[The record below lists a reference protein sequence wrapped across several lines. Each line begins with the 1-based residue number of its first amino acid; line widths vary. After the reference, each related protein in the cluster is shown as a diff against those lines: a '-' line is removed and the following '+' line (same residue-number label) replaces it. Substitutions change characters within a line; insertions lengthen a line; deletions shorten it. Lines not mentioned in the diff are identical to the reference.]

1 MSQANLQIKNPKLL
15 GVVKFH
21 VILENLTGLLI
32 STGRQLGR
40 IGGADTSNITIE
52 KKYECPCPGSEGSG
66 LSQTTSITATVPY
79 IPGSSIKGRMRSLL
93 ELAKGLELFSTDGKI
108 WMHAL
113 SPNVL
118 KSLAKDDRLGYKEF
132 LDKLLRNNDV
142 LIFNKLFGMNSLHIL
157 DFIKELNE
165 ELKNKF
171 KGEDKDKVTN
181 DAIDLFNKLS
191 PTTLLVSDFFPSC
204 DYVCRIY
211 SINGIVTLADFLEE
225 KNENRID
232 RITSAA
238 DPRTIERVKPH
249 VEFEGDLT
257 LLVFNN
263 SKNHLKQYIELI
275 SEGLSLIENT
285 YLGASGSRGYGRV
298 KTKKINVS
306 IVYPASEKVGE
317 YSGIDELRKN
327 IDQLKDSLLTKLL
340 PK

>member
-66 LSQTTSITATVPY
+66 QSQTTSITATVPY

-118 KSLAKDDRLGYKEF
+118 KSLAKNDRLGYKEF

-142 LIFNKLFGMNSLHIL
+142 LIFNKLFGMNSLHVSDL
-157 DFIKELNE
+157 MKELSNE
-165 ELKNKF
+165 IKDENKAAQ
-171 KGEDKDKVTN
+171 DTVSLIN
-181 DAIDLFNKLS
+181 SLS
-191 PTTLLVSDFFPSC
+191 PTALLVSDFFPSC

-263 SKNHLKQYIELI
+263 SKDHLRQYIELI
-275 SEGLSLIENT
+275 SNGLSLIENT

-298 KTKKINVS
+298 KIKKINVS

-317 YSGIDELRKN
+317 YGGIDELRKN